1 MLPIVYLAVGIVF
14 LTDSLTKHGHRSQY
28 ICCFFWLR
36 KKLNDI
42 RARFVGCQTSEF
54 HPCGG
59 LYFGRDHFY
68 FVGWQRYAMGDP
80 NLIDTL
86 TMVSNKSIEYLSN
99 HIPGFVVSE

>member
-1 MLPIVYLAVGIVF
+1 VTGFFVTCIVEYYLGF
-14 LTDSLTKHGHRSQY
+14 HHQ
-28 ICCFFWLR
+28 
-36 KKLNDI
+36 LNDI